1 MDVLSADQIER
12 VYRVTDA
19 LRLHRDWVVV
29 PMDAVA
35 RPVELVMPDGKLLLH
50 APGGKG
56 FELWMD
62 GLRERLE
69 TLDLGRVARSHER
82 DPKWPL
88 TGPGSPRFEGTMRYL
103 RGGAPVWRT

>member
-12 VYRVTDA
+12 VYRVTDG

-29 PMDAVA
+29 PMDVVA

-56 FELWMD
+56 FDLWLE
-62 GLRERLE
+62 GLRERLDV
-69 TLDLGRVARSHER
+69 LDLGRIPRSDER

-88 TGPGSPRFEGTMRYL
+88 TGPGSPRAESTLRYL
-103 RGGAPVWRT
+103 RRGVPSWRS